1 MFKIIKW
8 ILLLTFLSSPSW
20 SETIIYDDLV
30 YRNGLYYKKFTDVPF
45 SGKITGQS
53 DGNFKNGK
61 IEGIWR
67 VYNKNGQL
75 THKTEYKDG
84 KKHGFD
90 KVYYE
95 NGKLNTQLNYKNG
108 NLHGLVKVFFEN
120 GQLMLKGYY
129 EDGKEN
135 GLWEYFN
142 VDGTLEKT
150 KIYKD
155 GWVVE

>member
-8 ILLLTFLSSPSW
+8 ILILTFLSSPSW
-20 SETIIYDDLV
+20 SETITLDDLV

-45 SGKITGQS
+45 SGKITGRS
-53 DGNFKNGK
+53 DGYYKDGKENGL
-61 IEGIWR
+61 WR
-67 VYNKNGQL
+67 LYNKNGQL

-84 KKHGFD
+84 KIHGFY

-120 GQLMLKGYY
+120 GQLLLKGYY
-129 EDGKEN
+129 KDGKEN
-135 GLWEYFN
+135 GLWENFN
-142 VDGTLEKT
+142 VDGTLQKT
-150 KIYKD
+150 DIYKD
-155 GWVVE
+155 GWVVK